1 MEFRACRLPQVR
13 KIGAGSTPKDG
24 SLQRI
29 CCRFLVRLSH
39 LPNGKPWAQQKRVRN
54 EVIWVAFM
62 SYFIFG
68 VIGAMWHESRILNRA
83 LLKAGEGSMC

>member
-1 MEFRACRLPQVR
+1 MEL
-13 KIGAGSTPKDG
+13 GL
-24 SLQRI
+24 LQKMGLYSGFAVDFWYDFPFAKRQTMG
-29 CCRFLVRLSH
+29 
-39 LPNGKPWAQQKRVRN
+39 PTKKRVRN

-83 LLKAGEGSMC
+83 LLKVGEEYVLILAWLGLDTS